1 MNPAPRFSSSSKAL
15 AAVVAPRSIGS
26 PMSAKARKVVRVIMV
41 LLGLFVLVTVAIGVL
56 GKKTERR
63 FQEESQ
69 TLDPYGNRNYPWG
82 RR

>member
-1 MNPAPRFSSSSKAL
+1 M
-15 AAVVAPRSIGS
+15 I
-26 PMSAKARKVVRVIMV
+26 
-41 LLGLFVLVTVAIGVL
+41 LLGLFVLVSVAIGVF

-69 TLDPYGNRNYPWG
+69 TLDPYGNRNPWG

>member
-1 MNPAPRFSSSSKAL
+1 MNPTPRFSSSAEAL
-15 AAVVAPRSIGS
+15 AAVVAPHTISS
-26 PMSAKARKVVRVIMV
+26 PLGTRARQVVRVVMI
-41 LLGLFVLVTVAIGVL
+41 LLGLFVLVSVAIGVF

-69 TLDPYGNRNYPWG
+69 TLDPYGNRNFPWG